1 MNYIQRSW
9 CFRISPTQFQ
19 CVEPMQFNY
28 IHPTEFRTETELEGN
43 GSWPGWDSYRGQPGA
58 LVSQANSLTTPPS
71 AQLCDTAAQNKKCL
85 HYIIELNLNALVQ
98 RICVCVYTNW
108 IDLHSSNS
116 VTQLTQFK
124 CVGATHF
131 YPIYQNVYIFRKQNQ
146 LHLRYPD

>member
-1 MNYIQRSW
+1 MKTVFTSLGPGQIPNFSFGSLAKKFGNHCTDKNNLSFERNWIVGSFSTHYIYVNWKQMNYIQRSW

-85 HYIIELNLNALVQ
+85 HKLKLNW
-98 RICVCVYTNW
+98 T
-108 IDLHSSNS
+108 
-116 VTQLTQFK
+116 
-124 CVGATHF
+124 
-131 YPIYQNVYIFRKQNQ
+131 
-146 LHLRYPD
+146 